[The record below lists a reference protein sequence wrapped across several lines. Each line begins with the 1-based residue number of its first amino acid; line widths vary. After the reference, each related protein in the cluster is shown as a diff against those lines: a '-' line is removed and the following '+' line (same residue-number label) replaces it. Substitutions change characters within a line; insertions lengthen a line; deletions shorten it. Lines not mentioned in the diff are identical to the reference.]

1 MAKEDEREPSSL
13 LTAERELND
22 LATMALTSIKH
33 FKNAIV
39 NNQIGSPVDP
49 DNAEDV
55 KRKKPKAEKEGNL
68 VIQPA
73 RGLLVPSKAGPNDLS
88 ISKGEYVAGK
98 GWVHKTEGNLD
109 GAYKGKIS
117 EFFFGGLDG
126 KKSDEETKSFGN
138 FMQQTGEPNSQ
149 MGELSGLMG
158 IAGLNDKD
166 PDYKAIMHTMEELTN
181 QLKQTLEVINQQSL
195 TQRVPQETAH
205 TPADMRPGNNRKQPS
220 IQDDRE

>member
-1 MAKEDEREPSSL
+1 MAIKNEREPSSL

-33 FKNAIV
+33 FKQAIV

-73 RGLLVPSKAGPNDLS
+73 RGLLVPSKTGPYDMA
-88 ISKGEYVAGK
+88 ISKTEDSSAR

-109 GAYKGKIS
+109 GAYKGKVS
-117 EFFFGGLDG
+117 EFFFG
-126 KKSDEETKSFGN
+126 
-138 FMQQTGEPNSQ
+138 PNQ
-149 MGELSGLMG
+149 DTEIKGMGDLGGMMG
-158 IAGLNDKD
+158 MPGLNEKD
-166 PDYKAIMHTMEELTN
+166 PDARAVIQTMSELME
-181 QLKQTLEVINQQSL
+181 QLEQTVKVLQQQNM
-195 TQRVPQETAH
+195 TQRVPQEVAH
-205 TPADMRPGNNRKQPS
+205 TPMDMREGNNRKQPNMP
-220 IQDDRE
+220 DNRE

>member
-1 MAKEDEREPSSL
+1 MTTKNEREPSSL

-33 FKNAIV
+33 FKQAIV

-49 DNAEDV
+49 DNAEDI

-73 RGLLVPSKAGPNDLS
+73 RGLLVPSKAGPHDMA
-88 ISKGEYVAGK
+88 ISKTEDSSAK

-117 EFFFGGLDG
+117 EFFFGPNP
-126 KKSDEETKSFGN
+126 KSDTEVKG
-138 FMQQTGEPNSQ
+138 
-149 MGELSGLMG
+149 MGDLGGMMG
-158 IAGLNDKD
+158 MPGLNEKD
-166 PDYKAIMHTMEELTN
+166 PDARAVIQTMSELME
-181 QLKQTLEVINQQSL
+181 QLEQTVKVLQQQNM
-195 TQRVPQETAH
+195 TQRVPQEVAH
-205 TPADMRPGNNRKQPS
+205 TPMDMREGNNRKQPNMP
-220 IQDDRE
+220 DNRE

>member
-1 MAKEDEREPSSL
+1 MTTKNEREPSSL

-33 FKNAIV
+33 FKQAIV

-49 DNAEDV
+49 DNAEDI

-73 RGLLVPSKAGPNDLS
+73 RGLLVPSKAGPHDMA
-88 ISKGEYVAGK
+88 ISKTEDSSAK

-117 EFFFGGLDG
+117 EFFFGPNPNLDTEVKG
-126 KKSDEETKSFGN
+126 
-138 FMQQTGEPNSQ
+138 
-149 MGELSGLMG
+149 MGDLGGMMG
-158 IAGLNDKD
+158 MPGLNEKD
-166 PDYKAIMHTMEELTN
+166 PDARAVIQTMSELME
-181 QLKQTLEVINQQSL
+181 QLEQTVKVLQQQNM
-195 TQRVPQETAH
+195 TQRVPQEVAH
-205 TPADMRPGNNRKQPS
+205 TPMDMREGNNRKQPNMP
-220 IQDDRE
+220 DNRE